1 MVLTT
6 LNVWNSSAIGQGKA
20 EIFSQKS
27 VLFIV
32 ISFRGE
38 FQHGEH
44 PWNWEEKKE
53 VTKGK
58 KGKES
63 GQSGGQ
69 SSPEGKL
76 LQDIIKYG

>member
-1 MVLTT
+1 MSGIPVQLAKERRRYLTRKRF
-6 LNVWNSSAIGQGKA
+6 L
-20 EIFSQKS
+20 
-27 VLFIV
+27 IV

-38 FQHGEH
+38 FQHGQH
-44 PWNWEEKKE
+44 PWNWEEKKQ

-76 LQDIIKYG
+76 LQES